1 MRVEGGR
8 RAARERLVA
17 NTRTTQA
24 GIAIGSVGVGYLAVF
39 GPETLESVRY
49 AAPAGVVHEIGT
61 SLASSVAGLVWT
73 ITVALCV
80 VAALR
85 FRRPW
90 WPSPGRWPWSSA
102 RVPVETVLGGAGI
115 VALAFFLEGVV
126 TIPMFNRLGL
136 LNWFETPEATA
147 TTDWLDAVSAGIGE
161 EILVVAAPVT
171 VLRFYRV
178 SGRFAVPVLV
188 AARMAYHLYYGHA
201 GVWWLAPWA
210 LATAIV
216 YWRWP
221 DVRLLVALMVLDVV
235 WNAQGVLF
243 GDDLLTDLVLI
254 GVGLA
259 LLAVAFAIDLRWY
272 RNPTPPM
279 TPTTSLRT
287 VWLRAHGT
295 SPGRPPRHCAA
306 TPSRPLTSGGERWP
320 PGTDI
325 RGRSPI

>member
-1 MRVEGGR
+1 M
-8 RAARERLVA
+8 
-17 NTRTTQA
+17 
-24 GIAIGSVGVGYLAVF
+24 
-39 GPETLESVRY
+39 
-49 AAPAGVVHEIGT
+49 
-61 SLASSVAGLVWT
+61 
-73 ITVALCV
+73 
-80 VAALR
+80 
-85 FRRPW
+85 
-90 WPSPGRWPWSSA
+90 
-102 RVPVETVLGGAGI
+102 
-115 VALAFFLEGVV
+115 
-126 TIPMFNRLGL
+126 GL

-272 RNPTPPM
+272 RSPTPPM

-295 SPGRPPRHCAA
+295 PPELAGASAEALRRDR
-306 TPSRPLTSGGERWP
+306 SRPLTSGGSAGH
-320 PGTDI
+320 PGPTSAGARRSDRRSLVLGFR
-325 RGRSPI
+325 RGRAGTERTLAGA

>member
-1 MRVEGGR
+1 M
-8 RAARERLVA
+8 
-17 NTRTTQA
+17 
-24 GIAIGSVGVGYLAVF
+24 
-39 GPETLESVRY
+39 
-49 AAPAGVVHEIGT
+49 
-61 SLASSVAGLVWT
+61 
-73 ITVALCV
+73 
-80 VAALR
+80 
-85 FRRPW
+85 
-90 WPSPGRWPWSSA
+90 
-102 RVPVETVLGGAGI
+102 
-115 VALAFFLEGVV
+115 
-126 TIPMFNRLGL
+126 
-136 LNWFETPEATA
+136 
-147 TTDWLDAVSAGIGE
+147 SAGIGE

-295 SPGRPPRHCAA
+295 PPELAGASAEALRRDPLAAAHLWWGALATRDRHPRALADLTVDPSCWDFDAVEQELSELSPAHELVPTDTLDGTAGVDLVRSAGGREHSTAR
-306 TPSRPLTSGGERWP
+306 RL
-320 PGTDI
+320 I
-325 RGRSPI
+325 LQRGADRNWRVRAIEPVSDGIDPVSDQAGD